1 MQMRRSRPSPS
12 VARTNVTAT
21 VKWFNPTKGFGFVQP
36 ADGSPDAFLHISVVE
51 QLGRR
56 ELPQGAVVQCD
67 LADGQRGQQVVV
79 IHSVDESDLPEPTF
93 GGGGGGGYGSPGGR
107 RGPPGG
113 GYGGEPMAAGE
124 PLEGVVKFFNAE
136 KGFGFIRPDDGSRD
150 VFVSARTLSA
160 AGLSMLD
167 SDQRVRITVRSGD
180 KGPMAASITLLD

>member
-1 MQMRRSRPSPS
+1 M
-12 VARTNVTAT
+12 AEGT

-56 ELPQGAVVQCD
+56 ELPQGAVVECD

-79 IHSVDESDLPEPTF
+79 IHSVDESNLPEPSFGGGGMGGGRRGPGGF
-93 GGGGGGGYGSPGGR
+93 GGGGGGF
-107 RGPPGG
+107 GG
-113 GYGGEPMAAGE
+113 GFGSEPAGGE

-180 KGPMAASITLLD
+180 KGPMAASIALLD